1 MYNVKATGQYTGR
14 GERQRLFIVKPI
26 HKEGR
31 GGGETDTCVKFTSQ
45 YITGM
50 GGGGGGGARDRD
62 CLLLSQ
68 YTRREGVG
76 ERLTH
81 VSSSPANT

>member
-1 MYNVKATGQYTGR
+1 MSKPPGNTQGGAR
-14 GERQRLFIVKPI
+14 DRQFIVKPI

-50 GGGGGGGARDRD
+50 GGGGGRRDRD
-62 CLLLSQ
+62 CIVMPIHKEL
-68 YTRREGVG
+68 GG
-76 ERLTH
+76 GGG
-81 VSSSPANT
+81 